1 MTNTKKRVAGAMC
14 ALALAGVAPAAAS
27 AQTAAQEGYDESGLL
42 GSVDQGGGGPPET
55 VSANSGGGSS
65 LPFTGLDVGILLALG
80 GTAAGA
86 GYVMRRTLRN
96 PAQ

>member
-1 MTNTKKRVAGAMC
+1 MTKTKNRVAGAMC
-14 ALALAGVAPAAAS
+14 ALALAGAAPAAAN

-86 GYVMRRTLRN
+86 GFAMRRALRN

>member
-1 MTNTKKRVAGAMC
+1 MTKTKIRAVGAIC

-27 AQTAAQEGYDESGLL
+27 AQTASQDGYDESGLL
-42 GSVDQGGGGPPET
+42 GSVDQGGGGAPQT
-55 VSANSGGGSS
+55 VSANSGNGSS

-86 GYVMRRTLRN
+86 GYAMRRTLRQ